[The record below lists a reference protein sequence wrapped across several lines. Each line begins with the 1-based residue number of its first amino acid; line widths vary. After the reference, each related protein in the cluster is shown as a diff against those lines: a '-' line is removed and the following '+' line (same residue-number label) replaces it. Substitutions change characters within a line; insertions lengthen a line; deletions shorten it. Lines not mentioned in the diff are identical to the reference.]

1 MAHAGAE
8 AHGGFR
14 REILCHN
21 AARKAH
27 NAQQHQH
34 AAAAQYVAGVAGG
47 NAYIDDLGHHQRDKQ
62 VKQRLQHLECRG
74 DNAFLFIVGQI
85 DQQLFQRKDLHS
97 GERILIV
104 YHKIPTGE
112 NEIDFTNWGLA
123 KKGKVICYDVGRVLA
138 PAADGRSYCNR
149 TACRQDAGVIGTH
162 LRTSA
167 CLLR

>member
-1 MAHAGAE
+1 MRVAAALLLQPGAAQALDAGKQRVAHAGAE

-27 NAQQHQH
+27 NARQHQH

-62 VKQRLQHLECRG
+62 VNKQRLQHLECRG

-85 DQQLFQRKDLHS
+85 DQQLFQRKGLHS
-97 GERILIV
+97 GKRIFIV
-104 YHKIPTGE
+104 YHKIPAGE
-112 NEIDFTNWGLA
+112 NEIDFTNWGL
-123 KKGKVICYDVGRVLA
+123 
-138 PAADGRSYCNR
+138 
-149 TACRQDAGVIGTH
+149 
-162 LRTSA
+162 
-167 CLLR
+167 